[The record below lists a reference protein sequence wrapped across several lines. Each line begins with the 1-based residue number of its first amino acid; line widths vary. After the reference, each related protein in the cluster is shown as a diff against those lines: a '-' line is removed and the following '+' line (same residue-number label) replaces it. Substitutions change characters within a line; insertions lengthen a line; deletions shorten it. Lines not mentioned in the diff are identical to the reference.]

1 MPKKKLRLQIDRDK
15 WLKLKESSSGVVL
28 PIPIKAPAGQDWH
41 ITMFFKNAAF
51 RAHRTVES
59 KHSPDYF
66 NISVPDF
73 EHWVNSEEFRRE
85 FLDLLVGGIELI
97 TSQDFQSKGVA
108 FLSPVP
114 EVAPPTDIV
123 SLNYCKENLRVELP
137 STAWSKP
144 MGWFGFA
151 LDREGKVMGAVCRL
165 QDEQRLSSVRFLD
178 KGALFAMFELM
189 FKNVEG
195 GEKFL
200 SHFSSLLELP

>member
-28 PIPIKAPAGQDWH
+28 SIPIKAPAGQNWH
-41 ITMFFKNAAF
+41 ITFFVKDDAL
-51 RAHRTVES
+51 RAHKTVGEM
-59 KHSPDYF
+59 HSPDYF
-66 NISVPDF
+66 NIPVPDF
-73 EHWVNSEEFRRE
+73 EHWVNSEEFQRE
-85 FLDLLVGGIELI
+85 LWDLIVGMQPVTLPDLQSRGIG
-97 TSQDFQSKGVA
+97 FQ
-108 FLSPVP
+108 SPVP
-114 EVAPPTDIV
+114 VVAPPTDIV
-123 SLNYCKENLRVELP
+123 SLEYLQENLQVEP
-137 STAWSKP
+137 IATAWGKP
-144 MGWFGFA
+144 SGWSGFA

-165 QDEQRLSSVRFLD
+165 QDEQGLSSVRFLD